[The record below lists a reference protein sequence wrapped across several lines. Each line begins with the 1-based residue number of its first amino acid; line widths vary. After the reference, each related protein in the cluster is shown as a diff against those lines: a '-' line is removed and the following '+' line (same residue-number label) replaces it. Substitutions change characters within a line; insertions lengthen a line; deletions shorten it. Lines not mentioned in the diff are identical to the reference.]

1 MALFHQIDDAFVI
14 LYSRGVYK
22 QAKVYQ
28 RDGDLYAGH
37 GSGFVRLSTSGTS
50 VPHISWSDLQGVPR
64 PIPDRLGRLTI
75 ARVAHVEAVAV
86 K

>member
-28 RDGDLYAGH
+28 RNGDLYAGY
-37 GSGFVRLSTSGTS
+37 GSGFVRLSTGGTS
-50 VPHISWSDLQGVPR
+50 VPNISWMDLQGVPGAR
-64 PIPDRLGRLTI
+64 PDKLGRLSMFGGVDEI
-75 ARVAHVEAVAV
+75 KVVA
-86 K
+86 